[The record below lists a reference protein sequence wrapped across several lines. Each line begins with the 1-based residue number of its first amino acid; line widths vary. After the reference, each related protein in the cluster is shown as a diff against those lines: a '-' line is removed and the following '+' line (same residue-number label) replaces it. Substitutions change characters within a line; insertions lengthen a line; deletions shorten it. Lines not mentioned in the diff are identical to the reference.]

1 MAEAGLPASM
11 PAPTVRAKRFPVTK
25 LSAAPSPLLY
35 ADSERDANQRY
46 FTGMSVP
53 DAFLA
58 FGVGR
63 KKYGVF
69 NALEFARARK
79 ESALDVVLSLED
91 WRERAGKR
99 FPTTAKIGTAEIV
112 ATLAHEFGL
121 KRFVVPEDFPAKL
134 AFELFD
140 LGLAIGFAD
149 GSFFPERDIK
159 KPAELAAI
167 REGNRCS
174 ALGFTAVERILKAS
188 TIKGGYVHFEGK
200 KLTSER
206 LKFAIETAC
215 LAAGAISLETIV
227 AAGDQACDPHCRGTG
242 PIRAHDLL
250 IVDIFPRVTATG
262 YHGDMTRTYLKGH
275 ASDAQ
280 RKLVATVR
288 AAQQLGLRTIRAG
301 LNGRKVHEGIV
312 AYFESQGYRTTR
324 DEHGARGFFHGT
336 GHGLGLAVHE
346 YPRVSAADNILKK
359 GHVVTV
365 EPGLYYPGLGGCRIE
380 DVVVVTATGNELLSK
395 HPYRW
400 EIA

>member
-1 MAEAGLPASM
+1 MAKS
-11 PAPTVRAKRFPVTK
+11 
-25 LSAAPSPLLY
+25 SAPSPLLY
-35 ADSERDANQRY
+35 ADSERDANQLY
-46 FTGMSVP
+46 FTGISVP

-79 ESALDVVLSLED
+79 ESALDVVLSLEE
-91 WRERAGKR
+91 WRERAAKR
-99 FPTTAKIGTAEIV
+99 FPAAEKIGIAEIV
-112 ATLAHEFGL
+112 ATLAREYGL

-134 AFELFD
+134 AFDLFD

-149 GSFFPERDIK
+149 GSFFPERDLK

-174 ALGFTAVERILKAS
+174 ALGFTAVERILKSS

-200 KLTSER
+200 RLTSER
-206 LKFAIETAC
+206 LRFAIETAC
-215 LAAGAISLETIV
+215 LAAGAVSLGTIV

-262 YHGDMTRTYLKGH
+262 YHGDMTRTYLKGR

-288 AAQQLGLRTIRAG
+288 AGQQLGLRTIRAG
-301 LNGRKVHEGIV
+301 LNGRKVHEAITALFDKEGFKTI
-312 AYFESQGYRTTR
+312 R
-324 DEHGARGFFHGT
+324 DEHGSRGFFHGT

-346 YPRVSAADNILKK
+346 YPRVSAVDNILRT

-380 DVVVVTATGNELLSK
+380 DVVHVTATGNELLSK

>member
-1 MAEAGLPASM
+1 MAKS
-11 PAPTVRAKRFPVTK
+11 
-25 LSAAPSPLLY
+25 SAPSPLLY
-35 ADSERDANQRY
+35 ADSERDANQLY
-46 FTGMSVP
+46 FTGISVP

-79 ESALDVVLSLED
+79 ESALDVVLSLEE
-91 WRERAGKR
+91 WRERAAKR
-99 FPTTAKIGTAEIV
+99 FPAAEKIGIAEIV
-112 ATLAHEFGL
+112 ATLAREYGL

-134 AFELFD
+134 AFDLFD

-149 GSFFPERDIK
+149 GSFFPERDLK

-174 ALGFTAVERILKAS
+174 ALGFTAVERILKSS

-200 KLTSER
+200 RLTSER
-206 LKFAIETAC
+206 LRFAIETAC
-215 LAAGAISLETIV
+215 LAAGAVSLGTIV

-262 YHGDMTRTYLKGH
+262 YHGDMTRTYLKGR

-288 AAQQLGLRTIRAG
+288 AGQQLGLRTIRAG
-301 LNGRKVHEGIV
+301 LNGRKVHEAITPLYDKEGFKTI
-312 AYFESQGYRTTR
+312 R
-324 DEHGARGFFHGT
+324 DEHGSRGFFHGT

-346 YPRVSAADNILKK
+346 YPRVSAVDNILRT

-380 DVVVVTATGNELLSK
+380 DVVHVTATGNELLSK

>member
-1 MAEAGLPASM
+1 M
-11 PAPTVRAKRFPVTK
+11 PHPTLRAKRFPVAK
-25 LSAAPSPLLY
+25 SSAPSPLLY
-35 ADSERDANQRY
+35 ADSERDANQLY
-46 FTGMSVP
+46 FTGISVP

-69 NALEFARARK
+69 NALEYSRAKK
-79 ESALDVVLSLED
+79 ESALDVVLSLEE
-91 WRERAGKR
+91 WRERAGKL
-99 FPTTAKIGTAEIV
+99 FPAAEKIGIAEIV
-112 ATLAHEFGL
+112 AALSRELGL

-134 AFELFD
+134 AFDLFD

-149 GSFFPERDIK
+149 GSFFPERDLK

-188 TIKGGYVHFEGK
+188 TIKGGYVQFEGK

-215 LAAGAISLETIV
+215 LEAGAVSSNTIV
-227 AAGDQACDPHCRGTG
+227 AAGDQACDPHCRGSG
-242 PIRAHDLL
+242 LIRANDLL

-262 YHGDMTRTYLKGH
+262 YHGDMTRTYLKGR

-280 RKLVATVR
+280 RKLVATVH
-288 AAQQLGLRTIRAG
+288 AGQKLGLRTIRAG
-301 LNGRKVHEGIV
+301 LNGRKVHEAIT
-312 AYFESQGYRTTR
+312 ALFEKEGFKTTR
-324 DEHGARGFFHGT
+324 DEHGSRGFFHGT

-346 YPRVSAADNILKK
+346 YPRVSAVDNILKK

>member
-1 MAEAGLPASM
+1 M
-11 PAPTVRAKRFPVTK
+11 PAPSLRAKSFTVAKSSST
-25 LSAAPSPLLY
+25 PSPLLY
-35 ADSERDANQRY
+35 ADSERDANQLY
-46 FTGMSVP
+46 FTGIAVP
-53 DAFLA
+53 DPFLA
-58 FGVGR
+58 FGIGR

-69 NALEFARARK
+69 NALEFSRAKK
-79 ESALDVVLSLED
+79 ESALDVVLSLEEC
-91 WRERAGKR
+91 RERAAKQ
-99 FPTTAKIGTAEIV
+99 FPAVEKIGIAEIV
-112 ATLAHEFGL
+112 ATLAREFGV
-121 KRFVVPEDFPAKL
+121 KRFAVPDDFPAKL
-134 AFELFD
+134 AFDLFD

-149 GSFFPERDIK
+149 GSFFPARDLK

-167 REGNRCS
+167 REGNRCC
-174 ALGFTAVERILKAS
+174 ALGFTAVERILKSS

-215 LAAGAISLETIV
+215 LEAGAVSSNTIV

-242 PIRAHDLL
+242 PIRANDLL

-262 YHGDMTRTYLKGH
+262 YHGDMTRTYLKGR

-280 RKLVATVR
+280 RKLVATVH
-288 AAQQLGLRTIRAG
+288 AGQKLGLRTIRAG
-301 LNGRKVHEGIV
+301 LNGRKVHEAITALFDKEG
-312 AYFESQGYRTTR
+312 FKTTR
-324 DEHGARGFFHGT
+324 DEQGSRGFFHGT

-346 YPRVSAADNILKK
+346 YPRVSAVDNILKA

>member
-1 MAEAGLPASM
+1 M
-11 PAPTVRAKRFPVTK
+11 PAPTLRAKRFPVAK
-25 LSAAPSPLLY
+25 SSDPSPLLY
-35 ADSERDANQRY
+35 ADSERDANQLY
-46 FTGMSVP
+46 FTGISVP

-58 FGVGR
+58 FGIGR

-79 ESALDVVLSLED
+79 ESALDVVLSLEE
-91 WRERAGKR
+91 WRERAAKR
-99 FPTTAKIGTAEIV
+99 FPAAEKIGTAEIV
-112 ATLAHEFGL
+112 ATLAREFGL

-134 AFELFD
+134 AFDLFD

-149 GSFFPERDIK
+149 SSFFPERDLK

-215 LAAGAISLETIV
+215 LEAGAISLGTIV

-262 YHGDMTRTYLKGH
+262 YHGDMTRTYLKGR

-288 AAQQLGLRTIRAG
+288 AGQQLGLRTIRAG
-301 LNGRKVHEGIV
+301 LNGRKVHEAITALFDKEG
-312 AYFESQGYRTTR
+312 FKTTR
-324 DEHGARGFFHGT
+324 DEHGSRGFFHGT

>member
-1 MAEAGLPASM
+1 M
-11 PAPTVRAKRFPVTK
+11 PAPTLRAKRFPVAK
-25 LSAAPSPLLY
+25 SSAPSPLLY
-35 ADSERDANQRY
+35 ADSERDANQLY
-46 FTGMSVP
+46 FAGISVP

-58 FGVGR
+58 FGIGR

-79 ESALDVVLSLED
+79 ESALDVVLSLEE
-91 WRERAGKR
+91 WRERAAKR
-99 FPTTAKIGTAEIV
+99 FPAAEKIGIAEIV
-112 ATLAHEFGL
+112 ATLAREFGL

-134 AFELFD
+134 AFDLFD

-149 GSFFPERDIK
+149 GSFFPERDLK

-215 LAAGAISLETIV
+215 LEAGAISLGTIV

-262 YHGDMTRTYLKGH
+262 YHGDMTRTYLKGR

-288 AAQQLGLRTIRAG
+288 AGQQLGLRTIRAG
-301 LNGRKVHEGIV
+301 LNGRKVHEAITALFDKEG
-312 AYFESQGYRTTR
+312 FKTTR
-324 DEHGARGFFHGT
+324 DEHSSRGFFHGT

-346 YPRVSAADNILKK
+346 YPRVSAVDNILRK

>member
-1 MAEAGLPASM
+1 
-11 PAPTVRAKRFPVTK
+11 VAK
-25 LSAAPSPLLY
+25 SSAPSPLLY
-35 ADSERDANQRY
+35 ADSERDANQLY
-46 FTGMSVP
+46 FTGISVP

-69 NALEFARARK
+69 NALEFSRAKK
-79 ESALDVVLSLED
+79 ESALDVVLSLEE
-91 WRERAGKR
+91 WRERAQKR
-99 FPTTAKIGTAEIV
+99 FPDAKVGTAEVI
-112 ATLAHEFGL
+112 ATLAREFGV
-121 KRFVVPEDFPAKL
+121 KRFVVPDDFPAKL
-134 AFELFD
+134 AFDLFD

-149 GSFFPERDIK
+149 GSFFPERDLK

-174 ALGFTAVERILKAS
+174 ALGFGAVERILKAS
-188 TIKGGYVHFEGK
+188 TIKGGFVRYEGK
-200 KLTSER
+200 PLTSER

-215 LAAGAISLETIV
+215 LAAGAISLNTIV
-227 AAGDQACDPHCRGTG
+227 AAGDQACDPHCRGSG
-242 PIRAHDLL
+242 PLRANDLL

-262 YHGDMTRTYLKGH
+262 YHGDMTRTYIKGR

-280 RKLVATVR
+280 RKLVATVH
-288 AAQQLGLRTIRAG
+288 AGQKLGLRTIRAG
-301 LNGRKVHEGIV
+301 LNGRKVHEAIV
-312 AYFESQGYRTTR
+312 ALFEKEGFKTIR
-324 DEHGARGFFHGT
+324 DENGSRGFFHGT
-336 GHGLGLAVHE
+336 GHGLGLDVHE
-346 YPRVSAADNILKK
+346 YPRVSAVDNILKK

-380 DVVVVTATGNELLSK
+380 DVVHVTATGCELLSK